1 MKRIKI
7 KEMNFKKEKD
17 QLISN
22 VQMLANE
29 LDDLNENNS
38 QLYNKIQKDKNLKK
52 LYELYTT
59 KKTIK
64 NRKSII

>member
-1 MKRIKI
+1 
-7 KEMNFKKEKD
+7 MNFKKEKD